1 MINGEC
7 PNYKRKANEGKTL
20 RDDRFRLFFDF
31 ITRQLYGPNDYK
43 SYFPYYF
50 DFLNLQEVGKLD
62 EPLITRLVSEL
73 NKCTS
78 KHSFDAIIAT
88 DPTNFSGLRLVTIY
102 RSSCFKLVESYPLKM
117 QINGDLGQYGMS
129 LVFEDLRTRR
139 LLNIVNL

>member
-1 MINGEC
+1 M
-7 PNYKRKANEGKTL
+7 
-20 RDDRFRLFFDF
+20 
-31 ITRQLYGPNDYK
+31 
-43 SYFPYYF
+43 
-50 DFLNLQEVGKLD
+50 D

-117 QINGDLGQYGMS
+117 QINGELGQYGMC

-139 LLNIVNL
+139 LLTIVNMQLHEGIKDVDQGLRMQQMAHMKE